1 MVQGSSESAEKLD
14 KKEKNN
20 KTKEKSIDLQN
31 QLSDPSE
38 AAQMKKLSKEF
49 WTLNQAA
56 EVERQRLSEL
66 VSLLTARLKLAEA
79 RTSEAE
85 TNLREERQKR
95 AHAEMA
101 VERAQ
106 IDLRDSGKL
115 NSSLNSR
122 SSSGYRRSLEE
133 DVERMSVEDLRWE
146 VVRLKEELRATR
158 RELGEARG
166 AREEMVRIYKQMLED
181 TRQVYKQSF
190 SGS

>member
-1 MVQGSSESAEKLD
+1 MKLD

-66 VSLLTARLKLAEA
+66 VSLLTARLKLADD

-166 AREEMVRIYKQMLED
+166 AREKMVRIYKQMLED
-181 TRQVYKQSF
+181 TRQVYKQNF